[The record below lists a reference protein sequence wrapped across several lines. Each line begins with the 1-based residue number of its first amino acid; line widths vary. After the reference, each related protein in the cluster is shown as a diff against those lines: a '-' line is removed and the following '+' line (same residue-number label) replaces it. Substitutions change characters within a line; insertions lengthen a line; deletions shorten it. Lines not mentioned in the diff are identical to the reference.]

1 MVKVKSETEIK
12 KNYED
17 STSLVPARFEA
28 GVKSA
33 TWKAEALAGQDLYV
47 EKMTMPDIL
56 ARRAAGIE
64 RVNDESWRSETIS
77 KGKGVI
83 GARMKAASGKQVAGF
98 RPYREALLATEL
110 PPRTA
115 DGMQNLINRAGAI
128 VQAME
133 AKKKELS
140 A

>member
-1 MVKVKSETEIK
+1 LVKVKSETEIK

-17 STSLVPARFEA
+17 STALVPARFEA

-33 TWKAEALAGQDLYV
+33 TWRDAALDGQDLY
-47 EKMTMPDIL
+47 ETKMAMPEIL

-64 RVNDESWRSETIS
+64 RVSDETWRTDTVA

-110 PPRTA
+110 PAREA
-115 DGMQNLINRAGAI
+115 DGMTNLINRAGA
-128 VQAME
+128 VVKAMMD
-133 AKKKELS
+133 KKAEIS
-140 A
+140 S